1 MVSRRFRIWAR
12 ILAVLAE
19 IFGSGSLG
27 MGRFTLLEVF
37 VDLLAVVLRPLDVEA
52 EGDFEVAFAFDSL
65 PGTTLGARFFFV
77 VAPEVFVF

>member
-1 MVSRRFRIWAR
+1 M
-12 ILAVLAE
+12 AE

-65 PGTTLGARFFFV
+65 PARVAFTLPGARFFFV

>member
-1 MVSRRFRIWAR
+1 M
-12 ILAVLAE
+12 AE

-52 EGDFEVAFAFDSL
+52 EGDFEVAFAFAFDSL
-65 PGTTLGARFFFV
+65 PARVAFTLLVARFFFV
-77 VAPEVFVF
+77 VALEVFVF